1 MWAGNVS
8 KAATPTSFIFHTLTQ
23 TLMPQENRNSS
34 AVPPPPPISVPGTPR
49 CFRITMETFWVSI
62 MKPLKSTNYKTSE
75 TFLGNLLHTSKWSN
89 SCLRFTLSSENRSQ
103 MFGSLSPHLS
113 PRRLFHA
120 ALEKMKTDL
129 LAISKGM
136 TNHDRARLPADPI
149 VE

>member
-1 MWAGNVS
+1 MSAKQQLLLLSFSIHSLKHSCRRKTV
-8 KAATPTSFIFHTLTQ
+8 TPVLFPHL
-23 TLMPQENRNSS
+23 
-34 AVPPPPPISVPGTPR
+34 PPISVPGTPR

-136 TNHDRARLPADPI
+136 TNHDRARLPAGPI